1 MSSLSYKN
9 LDSLRSSMKL
19 PEGKLDADFKSICR
33 TFLSL
38 ITVRQEFNYK
48 AGNFSVKYLHLQQIF
63 SNFAPES
70 VVSCQET
77 AVDCVNMTAKE
88 NINGGSKGL
97 RGNRGFLATFNAL
110 YLAVPD
116 ILLTHTHT
124 HTHTH
129 TQAHRR

>member
-1 MSSLSYKN
+1 M
-9 LDSLRSSMKL
+9 
-19 PEGKLDADFKSICR
+19 
-33 TFLSL
+33 
-38 ITVRQEFNYK
+38 
-48 AGNFSVKYLHLQQIF
+48 
-63 SNFAPES
+63 
-70 VVSCQET
+70 VVSCQEAT
-77 AVDCVNMTAKE
+77 VDCVNMTAKE

-129 TQAHRR
+129 TGAPSLTSL

>member
-1 MSSLSYKN
+1 MW
-9 LDSLRSSMKL
+9 
-19 PEGKLDADFKSICR
+19 
-33 TFLSL
+33 
-38 ITVRQEFNYK
+38 
-48 AGNFSVKYLHLQQIF
+48 NFSVNYLHLQQILP
-63 SNFAPES
+63 NFASES

-77 AVDCVNMTAKE
+77 TVDCVNMTAKE

-129 TQAHRR
+129 TGAPSLTSL

>member
-1 MSSLSYKN
+1 MILW
-9 LDSLRSSMKL
+9 
-19 PEGKLDADFKSICR
+19 
-33 TFLSL
+33 
-38 ITVRQEFNYK
+38 
-48 AGNFSVKYLHLQQIF
+48 NFSVNYLHLQQILP
-63 SNFAPES
+63 NFAPRS

-88 NINGGSKGL
+88 NINGGSKDL

-124 HTHTH
+124 HTHTGAPSL
-129 TQAHRR
+129 TSL

>member
-1 MSSLSYKN
+1 MYRLRNYNSSRCAGGCQRLSGRGRGILFRRFRN
-9 LDSLRSSMKL
+9 SLL
-19 PEGKLDADFKSICR
+19 W
-33 TFLSL
+33 
-38 ITVRQEFNYK
+38 
-48 AGNFSVKYLHLQQIF
+48 NFSVKYLHLQQIF

-129 TQAHRR
+129 TGAPSLTSL